1 MKRIGDAVEY
11 VFDAIFGTLCLL
23 LLYAVAML
31 LGCFGI
37 TLEAS
42 RRTGR
47 CGPSEFPERGDD
59 ADAGAPVAGHGNA

>member
-42 RRTGR
+42 GGNGR
-47 CGPSEFPERGDD
+47 GTSSEFPERTDN
-59 ADAGAPVAGHGNA
+59 ADAGNPVAGHGNA